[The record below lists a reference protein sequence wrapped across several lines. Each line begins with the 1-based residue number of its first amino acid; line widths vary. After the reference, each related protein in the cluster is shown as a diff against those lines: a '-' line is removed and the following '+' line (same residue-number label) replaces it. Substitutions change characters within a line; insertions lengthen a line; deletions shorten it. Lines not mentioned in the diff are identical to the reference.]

1 MVTKGIQTRD
11 MIVEKSLQLF
21 SVKGYFNTSVSDIM
35 QATGLTKG
43 GLYGHFRSKEEIWF
57 AVYDRA
63 VDIWRD
69 IVFEGVDGLA
79 DPIERIE
86 KTLENNIRNYLGAE
100 VFQGG
105 CFFFNMLVELPGQSD
120 RMSRHILKGFV
131 RLSRRMRIWLEEA
144 QKQGILQE
152 GLDLKEVAN
161 FIVVSIN
168 GCAPLYAASRDRTI
182 LDQTISQLNLYLD
195 RLRR

>member
-1 MVTKGIQTRD
+1 MVKKGTQTRD
-11 MIVEKSLQLF
+11 MVVEKSLQLF

-63 VDIWRD
+63 VSIWRS
-69 IVFEGVDGLA
+69 IVLNGVSQVA

-86 KTLENNIRNYLGAE
+86 KTVQNNIRNYLGAD
-100 VFQGG
+100 VFDGG
-105 CFFFNMLVELPGQSD
+105 CFFFNMLMELPGQSD

-131 RLSRRMRIWLEEA
+131 RFSRLMRIWLEEA
-144 QKQGILQE
+144 ETKEMLQE
-152 GLDLKEVAN
+152 DLDLKEVAN

-168 GCAPLYAASRDRTI
+168 GCAPLYAASRDRAI
-182 LDQTISQLNLYLD
+182 LDQTISQLHLYLNH
-195 RLRR
+195 LRR